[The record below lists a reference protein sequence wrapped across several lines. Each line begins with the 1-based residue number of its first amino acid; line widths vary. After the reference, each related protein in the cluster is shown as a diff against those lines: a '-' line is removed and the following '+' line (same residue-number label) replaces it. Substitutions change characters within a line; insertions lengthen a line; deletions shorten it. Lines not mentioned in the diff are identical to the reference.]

1 MSSPNGNGK
10 DVIYVDVDDEITG
23 IIDKVTSAQAKVVA
37 LVLPKRATVFQSI
50 VNMKLLKKRAESA
63 KKNIV
68 LITSEAGLMP
78 LAGTVGLYV
87 ASTLQSKPEIPD
99 AGAAVSDMPI
109 DTDEGPVQ
117 MGGEEFDRNKANAT
131 PVGKLAASR
140 EPSVA
145 QLPDDGDDTFELDN
159 TELPTTDKEG
169 NVNALAAAGGS
180 GKAAKG
186 KKDKS
191 LKVPNFNRFRKLGI
205 LAAALL
211 ILLIV
216 GFIVA
221 NRVLPKAQIS
231 IKTNTST
238 VNASLTPTLST
249 SATAVDL
256 AKNTLPAQTQQQ
268 TKTFTEQATASGKQ
282 NNGNKASGTITMT
295 AQECGNNIFSQPT
308 DVPAGA
314 GVATGGLTF
323 ITGQDTSFSSHGT
336 TSGSGSNLCI
346 NYPANGPTTITAQS
360 GGSQYNQNGATF
372 SVAGRSDV
380 SATGSATGGTDNI
393 ITVVQQSDIDGATA
407 KLKSD
412 ASAAEAGVKQQ
423 LEQTLQSNGLY
434 PIQATF
440 YSAKPSISP
449 SVQAGTQADN
459 VTVTESITYTM
470 YGAKQADIQTLLD
483 NSIDQQ
489 IDTTKQSIQ
498 SDGLSQSAFNVPN
511 AGAGSTLDVTL
522 QTTATIGPHIDLA
535 SLKSQVGGKR
545 SGDIKTLIS
554 ALPGV
559 TDVQV
564 HFSPFWV
571 SSAPKNPSKVTINF
585 EK

>member
-282 NNGNKASGTITMT
+282 NQGNKATGTVTLT
-295 AQECGNNIFSQPT
+295 AQVCSFPYSAPSPL
-308 DVPAGA
+308 PAG
-314 GVATGGLTF
+314 TGLSANGLTF
-323 ITGQDTSFSSHGT
+323 LTQSTASFSPAPGGGASCVNYQS
-336 TSGSGSNLCI
+336 SGVG
-346 NYPANGPTTITAQS
+346 ITAQS
-360 GGSQYNQNGATF
+360 GGTQYNVGNGTTF
-372 SVAGRSDV
+372 TVAGESGV
-380 SATGSATGGTDNI
+380 SGSGSATGGTDNLV
-393 ITVVQQSDIDGATA
+393 TVVQQSDIDGATA